1 MKKLI
6 FLLLCA
12 LSSLVVSAQSI
23 APRYGV
29 TENDDNTGRVLTY
42 GYVVGNDAAG
52 NDSITVFIHD
62 YETLLRPTANITDS
76 VNIKCVIT
84 RAYAGD
90 KLVVAVAKGTGSGA
104 IRFPTASFICDVAP
118 ISTASRYTI
127 AANKSAVFNFVFNGS
142 KFVMCGKTI
151 QP

>member
-1 MKKLI
+1 MKKII

-23 APRYGV
+23 APRYGI

-104 IRFPTASFICDVAP
+104 IRFPSASFICDVSAN
-118 ISTASRYTI
+118 RYTI
-127 AANKSAVFNFVFNGS
+127 AANKAALFHFVFNGS

>member
-23 APRYGV
+23 APRYGI

-104 IRFPTASFICDVAP
+104 IRFPTASFICDVSAN
-118 ISTASRYTI
+118 RYTI

>member
-1 MKKLI
+1 MKNFI

-12 LSSLVVSAQSI
+12 LSSLVVSAHSI
-23 APRYGV
+23 APRYGI
-29 TENDDNTGRVLTY
+29 TDNDDNTGRVLTY

-62 YETLLRPTANITDS
+62 YETLLRPTTNITDS

-104 IRFPTASFICDVAP
+104 IRFPSASFICDVSAN
-118 ISTASRYTI
+118 RYTI
-127 AANKSAVFNFVFNGS
+127 AANKAALFHFVFNGS

>member
-23 APRYGV
+23 APRYGI

-42 GYVVGNDAAG
+42 GYVVGNDATG

-62 YETLLRPTANITDS
+62 YETLLRPSANITDS

-84 RAYAGD
+84 RANAGD
-90 KLVVAVAKGTGSGA
+90 
-104 IRFPTASFICDVAP
+104 
-118 ISTASRYTI
+118 
-127 AANKSAVFNFVFNGS
+127 
-142 KFVMCGKTI
+142 
-151 QP
+151 

>member
-12 LSSLVVSAQSI
+12 LSSLVVSAQST
-23 APRYGV
+23 APRYGI
-29 TENDDNTGRVLTY
+29 TENEDNTGRVLTY
-42 GYVVGNDAAG
+42 GYVIGNDAAG

-104 IRFPTASFICDVAP
+104 IRFPSASFICDVA
-118 ISTASRYTI
+118 ANRYTI

-142 KFVMCGKTI
+142 KFVMTGKTI

>member
-104 IRFPTASFICDVAP
+104 IRFPTASFICDVSAN
-118 ISTASRYTI
+118 RYTI

-142 KFVMCGKTI
+142 KFVMSGKTI